1 MYRALLRLYPASFR
15 DEYAAE
21 MRRDF
26 ERRRRDASGPLGRAA
41 LWLAACADVVWNA
54 AGVHAQLLG
63 QDLRYARRSFR
74 NAPGFTATVVLV
86 AALGVGVTTASFS
99 VTDHVLMRP
108 LPFADAERLVRLW
121 QSEPQR
127 GYLRGE
133 LSPANFRDWSGQA
146 TSFESMAV
154 WRTLELNLS
163 GAGDPERIEG
173 SAVSDALF
181 PLLGVPPLVGR
192 ALGAGDDREGAP
204 AAIVIGYRLWQ
215 DRFGGDA
222 SVLGRHLTLDG
233 ESYEVVGVMPR
244 DFRFPTRETA
254 FWTATRFAA
263 DVYEDRG
270 NTFLYGIARLKRD
283 VSIEQARAEA
293 SLLAAQV
300 ERANPQTN
308 AGVGAAVFRL
318 RDEVAPQSR
327 LMVTALLG
335 AAFCVLLTACT
346 NLASLLLARTLVRR
360 QELAVRTALG
370 AGRERLLRQLLTE
383 SGLLAALGGALGV
396 AFAFTAT
403 PLLAR
408 LVPTALPIAE
418 APGVDLRVLGF
429 AALMTVVI
437 AVGFG
442 VVPAWRALRDVDA
455 AGLRE
460 GARGGVGGRRERL
473 RGALVVAEVTLS
485 VALLASAG
493 LLVRALVRVQAVDPG
508 FRADDVL
515 TLRTALPL
523 PRYNETAARHRFYAD
538 VLEGVRAL
546 PGVQD
551 AAYTSFLPMVMRGGI
566 WRVHLPGQEAA
577 PGGGS
582 AASLRFVTPRYFA
595 TLGIPLVAGRDV
607 SDADTAITPF
617 VAVVSDSFAR
627 QHWPGQ
633 DPLGR
638 RFRLAFFERTVVGV
652 VGDVRVR
659 GLEHASE
666 PQVYVPDQQVPD
678 GGVIFYAP
686 KDLAVRAAGDP
697 ASLVPAIRRI
707 VAAADPQQ
715 PISDIRTMAEVVR
728 EETGARTVQVR
739 VLGAFAAAALLLAA
753 VGIHG
758 LLSFVVRSR
767 AQEIGVRVALGARP
781 GHILRLVLGG
791 IGRLTAAGLATGL
804 VLACLSARGL
814 SSLLAGVSPYDVTTL
829 AVAAALAALTAV
841 SGSLLPVLRAL
852 RVDPLR
858 VMRAE

>member
-15 DEYAAE
+15 AEYAAE
-21 MRRDF
+21 MRKDF
-26 ERRRRDASGPLGRAA
+26 ARRRRDVSGPLGGLR
-41 LWLAACADVVWNA
+41 LWLSACADVVWNA
-54 AGVHAQLLG
+54 AGAHLQLLA
-63 QDLRYARRSFR
+63 QDVRYAVRAFR

-86 AALGVGVTTASFS
+86 AALGVGVTTAAFS

-108 LPFADAERLVRLW
+108 LPFVEADRLVRLW
-121 QSEPQR
+121 QAEPQR
-127 GYLRGE
+127 GYSRGE
-133 LSPANFRDWSGQA
+133 LSPANFRDWHQKA
-146 TSFESMAV
+146 TSFESMAI
-154 WRTLELNLS
+154 WRTLALNLS
-163 GAGDPERIEG
+163 GAGEPERIAG
-173 SAVSDALF
+173 CGVSDALF
-181 PLLGVPPLVGR
+181 PMLGVPPLIGR
-192 ALGAGDDREGAP
+192 TLGTEDDREGAP

-222 SVLGRHLTLDG
+222 SVLGRRLTLDG
-233 ESYEVVGVMPR
+233 ESFEVVGVMPR
-244 DFRFPTRETA
+244 AFRFPSRETE
-254 FWTATRFAA
+254 FWTATRFPA
-263 DVYEDRG
+263 DIYEDRG
-270 NTFLYGIARLKRD
+270 NTFLYGIARLKRG
-283 VSIEQARAEA
+283 VTLEQARAEA

-308 AGVGAAVFRL
+308 TGIGAAVFRL
-318 RDEVAPQSR
+318 RDEIGPQSR

-335 AAFCVLLTACT
+335 AAFCVLLIACT
-346 NLASLLLARTLVRR
+346 NLASLLLARALVRR

-383 SGLLAALGGALGV
+383 SGLLAIAGGGLGI
-396 AFAFTAT
+396 AFAFTVT

-418 APGVDLRVLGF
+418 APAVDLRVLAF
-429 AALMTVVI
+429 AAVMTVVI
-437 AVGFG
+437 ALGFG

-460 GARGGVGGRRERL
+460 GARAGVGGRRERL
-473 RGALVVAEVTLS
+473 RGALVLAEVTLS

-493 LLVRALVRVQAVDPG
+493 LLVRALARVQSVDPG
-508 FRADDVL
+508 FRAEDVL
-515 TLRTALPL
+515 TMRTALPL

-538 VLEGVRAL
+538 VLAGVRAL

-566 WRVHLPGQEAA
+566 WRVQMPGQEAV
-577 PGGGS
+577 PGGGAS
-582 AASLRFVTPRYFA
+582 ASLRFVTPRYFA
-595 TLGIPLVAGRDV
+595 TLGIPLRTGRDV
-607 SDADTAITPF
+607 SDADTATAPF
-617 VAVVSDSFAR
+617 VAVVSESFAR
-627 QHWPGQ
+627 HHWPGQ

-638 RFRLAFFERTVVGV
+638 TFRLAFFDRTVVGV

-659 GLEHASE
+659 GLERASE

-686 KDLAVRAAGDP
+686 KDLAVRVAVAP
-697 ASLVPAIRRI
+697 SSLVPAIRRV
-707 VAAADPQQ
+707 VAQVDSQQ
-715 PISDIRTMAEVVR
+715 PISDVQTMEEVVR

-781 GHILRLVLGG
+781 RDILLLVLGG
-791 IGRLTAAGLATGL
+791 IGRLTAAGLAAGL
-804 VLACLSARGL
+804 VLACLAARGL
-814 SSLLAGVSPYDVTTL
+814 SSLLAGVSPYDGATL
-829 AVAAALAALTAV
+829 AVAAALAGLTAV
-841 SGSLLPVLRAL
+841 SGGLLPALRAL

>member
-15 DEYAAE
+15 AEYAAE

-26 ERRRRDASGPLGRAA
+26 ARRQRDASGPLGRAT
-41 LWLAACADVVWNA
+41 LWLAACADVLWNA
-54 AGVHAQLLG
+54 AAVHGQLLA
-63 QDLRYARRSFR
+63 QDLRYAWRSFG
-74 NAPGFTATVVLV
+74 NAPAFTATVVLV
-86 AALGVGVTTASFS
+86 SALGVGVTTAAFS

-108 LPFADAERLVRLW
+108 LPFAQPERLVRLW

-127 GYLRGE
+127 GYQRGE
-133 LSPANFRDWSGQA
+133 LSPANFRDWRARA

-154 WRTLELNLS
+154 WRSLAFNLS
-163 GAGDPERIEG
+163 GSGDPERIAG
-173 SAVSDALF
+173 CAVSDAFF
-181 PLLGVPPLVGR
+181 PLLGVRPLLGR
-192 ALGAGDDREGAP
+192 TLGADDDREGAP
-204 AAIVIGYRLWQ
+204 AAIVLGYRLWQ

-222 SVLGRHLTLDG
+222 SLLGRRLTLDG
-233 ESYEVVGVMPR
+233 ASYEVVGVMPR
-244 DFRFPTRETA
+244 DFRFPTRETE
-254 FWTATRFAA
+254 FWTATRFVAEM
-263 DVYEDRG
+263 YEDRG
-270 NTFLYGIARLKRD
+270 NTFLYGVARLAPG
-283 VSIEQARAEA
+283 VSLEQARAEA
-293 SLLAAQV
+293 SLLATQI

-318 RDEVAPQSR
+318 RDEIAPESR

-335 AAFCVLLTACT
+335 AAFCVLLIACT
-346 NLASLLLARTLVRR
+346 NLASLLLARSLVRR
-360 QELAVRTALG
+360 QELAVRSALG

-383 SGLLAALGGALGV
+383 SGLLAALGGLLGV
-396 AFAFTAT
+396 ALAYTAT

-408 LVPTALPIAE
+408 LVPTSLPIAS
-418 APGVDLRVLGF
+418 APAVDLRVLGF
-429 AALMTVVI
+429 AAVMTV
-437 AVGFG
+437 AVALGFG

-455 AGLRE
+455 TGLRE

-473 RGALVVAEVTLS
+473 RGALVLAEVTLS

-493 LLVRALVRVQAVDPG
+493 LLLRALARVQAVDPG
-508 FRADDVL
+508 FRADGVL

-523 PRYNETAARHRFYAD
+523 PRYDETAARHRFYAD
-538 VLEGVRAL
+538 VLAGVRAL
-546 PGVQD
+546 PGVED
-551 AAYTSFLPMVMRGGI
+551 AAYTSFLPLVMRGGI
-566 WRVHLPGQEAA
+566 WRVQLPGQEATA
-577 PGGGS
+577 GGGAS
-582 AASLRFVTPRYFA
+582 ASLRFVTPRYFA
-595 TLGIPLVAGRDV
+595 TLGIPLVSGRDV
-607 SDADTAITPF
+607 SDADTATTAF

-659 GLEHASE
+659 GLERASE

-686 KDLAVRAAGDP
+686 KDLAVRTAGDP

-707 VAAADPQQ
+707 VAQADPQQ
-715 PISDIRTMAEVVR
+715 PVSDVQTMAEVVR
-728 EETGARTVQVR
+728 EETGARTVQLR

-758 LLSFVVRSR
+758 LLSYVVRSR
-767 AQEIGVRVALGARP
+767 SQEIGVRMALGATPRD
-781 GHILRLVLGG
+781 ILLLVLRG
-791 IGRLTAAGLATGL
+791 IARLTAAGLALGL
-804 VLACLSARGL
+804 LLAGLSARAL
-814 SSLLAGVSPYDVTTL
+814 SSLLAGVSPYDATTL
-829 AVAAALAALTAV
+829 AVAAAVAASTAL
-841 SGSLLPVLRAL
+841 SGGLLPALRAL

>member
-15 DEYAAE
+15 AEYAAE

-26 ERRRRDASGPLGRAA
+26 ERRRRDASGPLARAV

-54 AGVHAQLLG
+54 AGVHLQLLA
-63 QDLRYARRSFR
+63 QDARYAWRTFR

-86 AALGVGVTTASFS
+86 AALGVGVTTATFS

-108 LPFADAERLVRLW
+108 LPFAEAERLVRLW

-133 LSPANFRDWSGQA
+133 LSPANFRDWRARA
-146 TSFESMAV
+146 TAFESMAA
-154 WRTLELNLS
+154 WRVLASNLS
-163 GAGDPERIEG
+163 GVGDPERIEG
-173 SAVSDALF
+173 AAVSDSLF
-181 PLLGVPPLVGR
+181 PLLGVQPLLGR
-192 ALGAGDDREGAP
+192 TLGADDDREGAP
-204 AAIVIGYRLWQ
+204 AAVVLGYRLWQ

-222 SVLGRHLTLDG
+222 SVIGRRLTLDG
-233 ESYEVVGVMPR
+233 ASYEVVGVMPR
-244 DFRFPTRETA
+244 DFRFPAPETE

-270 NTFLYGIARLKRD
+270 NTFLYGVARLARG
-283 VSIEQARAEA
+283 VSLEQARAEA
-293 SLLAAQV
+293 TLLASQI

-318 RDEVAPQSR
+318 RDEIAPESR
-327 LMVTALLG
+327 LLVTALLG
-335 AAFCVLLTACT
+335 AAFCVLLIACT
-346 NLASLLLARTLVRR
+346 NLASLLLARALVRR
-360 QELAVRTALG
+360 QELAVRAALG

-383 SGLLAALGGALGV
+383 SGLLAAAGGVVGV
-396 AFAFTAT
+396 LLAFAAT

-408 LVPTALPIAE
+408 LVPTSLPIASE
-418 APGVDLRVLGF
+418 PTVDLRVLGF
-429 AALMTVVI
+429 AAVTTI
-437 AVGFG
+437 AIALGFG
-442 VVPAWRALRDVDA
+442 VAPAWRALRDVDA
-455 AGLRE
+455 AGLRD
-460 GARGGVGGRRERL
+460 GGRGGVGGRRERL
-473 RGALVVAEVTLS
+473 RGALVLAEVTLS

-493 LLVRALVRVQAVDPG
+493 LLVRALARVQAVDPG
-508 FRADDVL
+508 FRAADVL

-523 PRYNETAARHRFYAD
+523 PRYNETAARHRFYAG

-551 AAYTSFLPMVMRGGI
+551 AAYTSFLPMVMRGGV
-566 WRVHLPGQEAA
+566 WRVQLPGQEAA
-577 PGGGS
+577 PGGGAS
-582 AASLRFVTPRYFA
+582 ASLRFVTPRYFA

-607 SDADTAITPF
+607 SDADTAKTPF

-638 RFRLAFFERTVVGV
+638 RFRFAFFERTVVGV

-659 GLEHASE
+659 GLERPSE
-666 PQVYVPDQQVPD
+666 PQVYVPHQQVPD

-707 VAAADPQQ
+707 VAEADPQQ
-715 PISDIRTMAEVVR
+715 PVSDVRTMAEVVR

-781 GHILRLVLGG
+781 GHILLLILGG
-791 IGRLTAAGLATGL
+791 IGRLTAAGLAAGL
-804 VLACLSARGL
+804 ALACLSARGL
-814 SSLLAGVSPYDVTTL
+814 SSLLAGVSPYDGATL
-829 AVAAALAALTAV
+829 AVAATLAALTAA
-841 SGSLLPVLRAL
+841 SGGLLPALRAL

>member
-1 MYRALLRLYPASFR
+1 
-15 DEYAAE
+15 
-21 MRRDF
+21 
-26 ERRRRDASGPLGRAA
+26 
-41 LWLAACADVVWNA
+41 
-54 AGVHAQLLG
+54 
-63 QDLRYARRSFR
+63 
-74 NAPGFTATVVLV
+74 
-86 AALGVGVTTASFS
+86 
-99 VTDHVLMRP
+99 
-108 LPFADAERLVRLW
+108 
-121 QSEPQR
+121 
-127 GYLRGE
+127 
-133 LSPANFRDWSGQA
+133 
-146 TSFESMAV
+146 
-154 WRTLELNLS
+154 
-163 GAGDPERIEG
+163 
-173 SAVSDALF
+173 
-181 PLLGVPPLVGR
+181 
-192 ALGAGDDREGAP
+192 
-204 AAIVIGYRLWQ
+204 
-215 DRFGGDA
+215 
-222 SVLGRHLTLDG
+222 
-233 ESYEVVGVMPR
+233 
-244 DFRFPTRETA
+244 
-254 FWTATRFAA
+254 
-263 DVYEDRG
+263 
-270 NTFLYGIARLKRD
+270 
-283 VSIEQARAEA
+283 
-293 SLLAAQV
+293 
-300 ERANPQTN
+300 
-308 AGVGAAVFRL
+308 
-318 RDEVAPQSR
+318 
-327 LMVTALLG
+327 
-335 AAFCVLLTACT
+335 
-346 NLASLLLARTLVRR
+346 
-360 QELAVRTALG
+360 
-370 AGRERLLRQLLTE
+370 
-383 SGLLAALGGALGV
+383 
-396 AFAFTAT
+396 
-403 PLLAR
+403 
-408 LVPTALPIAE
+408 
-418 APGVDLRVLGF
+418 VLGF

-781 GHILRLVLGG
+781 GHILRLVLEG

>member
-15 DEYAAE
+15 AEYAAE

-26 ERRRRDASGPLGRAA
+26 ARRRRDASGPVGLAA
-41 LWLAACADVVWNA
+41 LWLGACADVLWNA
-54 AGVHAQLLG
+54 ACVHGQLLA
-63 QDLRYARRSFR
+63 QDLRYAGRSFR
-74 NAPGFTATVVLV
+74 NAPGFTVTVVLV
-86 AALGVGVTTASFS
+86 SALGVGVTTAAFS

-108 LPFADAERLVRLW
+108 LPFAQADRLVRLW

-133 LSPANFRDWSGQA
+133 LSPANFRDWREKA
-146 TSFESMAV
+146 TSFEGMAV
-154 WRTLELNLS
+154 WRNLALNLS
-163 GAGDPERIEG
+163 GAGDPERLEG
-173 SAVSDALF
+173 CGVSDALF
-181 PLLGVPPLVGR
+181 PVLGVPPLLGR
-192 ALGAGDDREGAP
+192 TLGADDDREGAP
-204 AAIVIGYRLWQ
+204 AAVVLGYRLWQ
-215 DRFGGDA
+215 DRFGGDPA
-222 SVLGRHLTLDG
+222 VLGRRLTLDG
-233 ESYEVVGVMPR
+233 ASYEVVGVMPR
-244 DFRFPTRETA
+244 DFRFPTRETE
-254 FWTATRFAA
+254 FWTATRFAP

-270 NTFLYGIARLKRD
+270 NTFLYGIARLAPG
-283 VSIEQARAEA
+283 VSLEQARAEA
-293 SLLAAQV
+293 SLVAAQI

-318 RDEVAPQSR
+318 RDEIGPQSR
-327 LMVTALLG
+327 TMVTALLG
-335 AAFCVLLTACT
+335 AAFCVLLIACT
-346 NLASLLLARTLVRR
+346 NLASLLLARALVRR

-383 SGLLAALGGALGV
+383 SGLLAVLGGLLGV
-396 AFAFTAT
+396 AFAFAAT

-408 LVPTALPIAE
+408 LVPTALPIAS
-418 APGVDLRVLGF
+418 APAVDLRVLGF
-429 AALMTVVI
+429 AAVMTI
-437 AVGFG
+437 AIALGFG
-442 VVPAWRALRDVDA
+442 VAPAWRALRDVDA

-473 RGALVVAEVTLS
+473 RGALVLAEVTLS

-493 LLVRALVRVQAVDPG
+493 LLIRALARVQAVDPG
-508 FRADDVL
+508 FRADGVL

-523 PRYNETAARHRFYAD
+523 PRYEATAARHRFYAD
-538 VLEGVRAL
+538 VLAGVRAL
-546 PGVQD
+546 PGVED

-566 WRVHLPGQEAA
+566 WRAHLPGQEAT

-582 AASLRFVTPRYFA
+582 PASLRFVTPRYFA
-595 TLGIPLVAGRDV
+595 TLGIPLRAGRDV
-607 SDADTAITPF
+607 SDADTANAPF

-633 DPLGR
+633 DPIGR

-659 GLEHASE
+659 GLERPSE

-686 KDLAVRAAGDP
+686 KDLAVRTAVDP
-697 ASLVPAIRRI
+697 ASLVTAVRRV
-707 VAAADPQQ
+707 VAQVDPQQ
-715 PISDIRTMAEVVR
+715 PISDVQTMAEVVR

-739 VLGAFAAAALLLAA
+739 VLGAFAVAALLLAA

-781 GHILRLVLGG
+781 RDILLLVLRG
-791 IGRLTAAGLATGL
+791 ITRLTAAGLALGL
-804 VLACLSARGL
+804 LLACVSARAL
-814 SSLLAGVSPYDVTTL
+814 QSLLAGVSPYDVPTL
-829 AVAAALAALTAV
+829 VLAAAVAALTAV
-841 SGSLLPVLRAL
+841 SGGVLPAVRAL